1 MQGRNGPYLHRW
13 KTNFSNMIFP
23 SETKDANS
31 LVISHTLSNLTH
43 VLVEGT
49 GKENYPQKT
58 EDLFFYKLK
67 KKEYNLGLENIQG
80 C

>member
-58 EDLFFYKLK
+58 EDLLFYK
-67 KKEYNLGLENIQG
+67 
-80 C
+80 